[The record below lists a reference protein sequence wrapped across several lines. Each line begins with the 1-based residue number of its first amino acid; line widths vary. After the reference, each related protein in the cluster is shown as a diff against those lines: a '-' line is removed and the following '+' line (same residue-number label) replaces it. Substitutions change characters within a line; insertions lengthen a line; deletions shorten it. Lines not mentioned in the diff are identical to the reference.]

1 MKHKIIFALLLLT
14 GMLQAQDN
22 KESFSFTLKE
32 AIDHAVQ
39 HNYSVINADRD
50 VAAAKEKKWETTAM
64 GLPQISGNVSYTNN
78 FVLMR
83 QGVRGSFGQPVD
95 PNADPSAV
103 NTFAFG
109 TKHTMNAGTTLSQ
122 LLFDGSYLVGLQS
135 AKTYLKI
142 SENAKIKTSQEI
154 KEIVVNSYGNVLLA
168 DESILIF
175 EKNRTVLDKMLSDTK
190 ETFKNGLIEEENVE
204 QLQITLSSLNSSLEN
219 VKRQRAIALNMLK
232 LVLGVDLENE
242 LVLEDQLTALT
253 QSNIDMEL
261 LTTEFNVTNNIDYQ
275 IGENTLTSKKLLLKY
290 EKSKALPT
298 LSAGLNFGYN
308 AFANEFSFFSS
319 DQKWN
324 NFSNLGINLSIP
336 IFSSGARSSRTQQ
349 AKIAMEQSQTQ
360 LTETG
365 QKLKLEFQRAK
376 SDYDYSLAQLATSK
390 SNLNLAERIESKNQT
405 KFREGLSTSFDLTEA
420 QRQLYT
426 SQQNYLQAMLDVI
439 NKRATLEKV
448 LNKN

>member
-1 MKHKIIFALLLLT
+1 MKHKIIFALLLIT
-14 GMLQAQDN
+14 GMLQAQDK
-22 KESFSFTLKE
+22 KENYSFTLKE

-50 VAAAKEKKWETTAM
+50 VAAANAKKWETTAM
-64 GLPQISGNVSYTNN
+64 GLPQITGDVNYVNN
-78 FVLMR
+78 FVFTQ
-83 QGVRGSFGQPVD
+83 QGVSGNAFFPGGD
-95 PNADPSAV
+95 PDGVS
-103 NTFAFG
+103 TFAFG
-109 TKHTMNAGTTLSQ
+109 TKHSMNAGASLHQ

-142 SENAKIKTSQEI
+142 SENAKIKTSQEV

-168 DESILIF
+168 DESILILQ
-175 EKNRTVLDKMLSDTK
+175 KNQTILNKTLSDTK

-204 QLQITLSSLNSSLEN
+204 QLQITLSSLESSLEN
-219 VKRQRAIALNMLK
+219 VQRQRTIALNMLK
-232 LVLGVDLENE
+232 LVLGIDLDSQLE
-242 LVLEDQLTALT
+242 LKDKLDTLT
-253 QSNIDMEL
+253 QNNIDL
-261 LTTEFNVTNNIDYQ
+261 QVSTTEFNVTNNIDYQ

-290 EKSKALPT
+290 EKSKSLPT
-298 LSAGLNFGYN
+298 LSAGVNFGYN
-308 AFANEFSFFSS
+308 AFANKFSFFNG

-324 NFSNLGINLSIP
+324 NFSNLGVNLSIP
-336 IFSSGARSSRTQQ
+336 IFSSGARNSRVQQ

-365 QKLKLEFQRAK
+365 QKLRLQFEKAK
-376 SDYDYSLAQLATSK
+376 SDYDYSLAQLTTSK
-390 SNLNLAERIESKNQT
+390 SNLRLAERIESKNQT
-405 KFREGLSTSFDLTEA
+405 KFREGLSSSFDLTEA

-439 NKRATLEKV
+439 NKRATLEKL